1 MRVVAPIE
9 EIDESLDDVAVE
21 VFADNVE
28 NLAGFQFVMSFDD
41 DVLSFKEVEN
51 GLFLTST
58 GRDLQCGELT
68 VQSGAIRYT
77 CVTLRLE
84 PEGPDG
90 SGSLVTL
97 HFDPVG
103 SGTSQLA
110 LSNAKLVTP
119 AAEEM
124 ELSTQDAE
132 VKVKGDGGVNVLMIV
147 LIAVGAVAA
156 VGIVGGGAFMLRRRG
171 GSAA

>member
-1 MRVVAPIE
+1 
-9 EIDESLDDVAVE
+9 
-21 VFADNVE
+21 
-28 NLAGFQFVMSFDD
+28 
-41 DVLSFKEVEN
+41 
-51 GLFLTST
+51 
-58 GRDLQCGELT
+58 
-68 VQSGAIRYT
+68 
-77 CVTLRLE
+77 
-84 PEGPDG
+84 
-90 SGSLVTL
+90 
-97 HFDPVG
+97 VG